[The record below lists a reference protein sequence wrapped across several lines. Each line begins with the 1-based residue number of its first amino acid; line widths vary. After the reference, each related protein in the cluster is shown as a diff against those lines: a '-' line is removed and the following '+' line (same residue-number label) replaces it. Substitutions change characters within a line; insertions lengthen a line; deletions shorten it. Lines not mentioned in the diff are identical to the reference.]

1 MLGGDNVIA
10 VRTQTGLEWLDFA
23 RKNGNL
29 LCTCECE
36 ADELLQGQHIPQ
48 RLHQV
53 EAYYKV
59 MKGERFPGDKDYRNN
74 LALIR
79 KMESGS
85 RWVISLEVRKALLK
99 SKLKKLLSR

>member
-1 MLGGDNVIA
+1 MQHGDNVLA
-10 VRTQTGLEWLDFA
+10 VRTQAGMEWMNSA
-23 RKNGNL
+23 RKNGTL
-29 LCTCECE
+29 LCTRECK

-59 MKGERFPGDKDYRNN
+59 MKGERFPGDKDYRKN
-74 LALIR
+74 LALLR
-79 KMESGS
+79 KVESGS
-85 RWVISLEVRKALLK
+85 RSALSLEVHKALLK